1 MPLKSRTEEFQRV
14 ASEAVSET
22 AQKVEF
28 SKFLLSSDRNGN
40 DLDLGFT
47 PQDVSTETL
56 VDNISFRK

>member
-1 MPLKSRTEEFQRV
+1 MPQNSRPEEFQRV
-14 ASEAVSET
+14 ASKVVSKA